1 MRTIIFRAWD
11 RTSNKE
17 GKMVLWEELK
27 KYKCEDVFLP
37 CEIEMVAV
45 TLMQFTGL
53 KDKNGVEIY
62 EGDILKS
69 FGNNF
74 RFIVIFDRG
83 CFCAKRADA
92 EWTYTLHDYFLRN
105 NANNLQGEIIGNIH
119 QNPELLK

>member
-37 CEIEMVAV
+37 CEIEMAEV

-62 EGDILKS
+62 EGDICDFKTVALFESKKDVV
-69 FGNNF
+69 NYF
-74 RFIVIFDRG
+74 RGGYQI
-83 CFCAKRADA
+83 
-92 EWTYTLHDYFLRN
+92 
-105 NANNLQGEIIGNIH
+105 GEYYMSYINHLTIRVIGNIH